1 MSRRRRGAFRG
12 FTLVEL
18 LVVIAIIGILVA
30 LLLPAVQA
38 AREAARRIQ
47 CANNCKQ
54 IGLAL
59 HNYHDTFKSLPMAW
73 WVDMTSAA
81 PYLNGGVWGID
92 ILPFLEQMPLY
103 ESYNNRL
110 APLDQFSPPNVAVI
124 GTKLSA
130 YVCPSAPS
138 GVDRVY
144 RFNAAPTLPVTAETV
159 APSDYCVTTGV
170 RGVFANLAYRGNP
183 GGARRGALGV
193 QTPPAL
199 GGDQETSQLAD
210 ITDGTS
216 NTFMIG
222 ERTGGGTIY
231 NRYVINTQLT
241 AIYGPTNGG
250 GWGDVLNGEH
260 WMQGSLYSGITDP
273 PVGGPC
279 AINCTNSRGN
289 CFHSFHPA
297 GAHFVMADASTQ
309 FILETADPLA
319 IAGRITRAKGEILP
333 D

>member
-1 MSRRRRGAFRG
+1 MTRRNRNVVHG

-59 HNYHDTFKSLPMAW
+59 HNYHDTFKALPMAW
-73 WVDMTSAA
+73 WLDMTTAV
-81 PYLNGGVWGID
+81 PRLNGHSWGID
-92 ILPFLEQMPLY
+92 ILPFIEQTALY
-103 ESYNNRL
+103 TEFNTRL

-124 GTKLSA
+124 GTKLA
-130 YVCPSAPS
+130 GFVCPSAP
-138 GVDRVY
+138 GGTERTY
-144 RFNAAPTLPVTAETV
+144 TFNAAPTLPVTATNI
-159 APSDYCVTTGV
+159 APSDYIVSTGV
-170 RGVFANLAYRGNP
+170 RGVFANIAYKGNA
-183 GGARRGALGV
+183 GGSRRGALGV

-199 GGDQETSQLAD
+199 GGDQDTSRLAD
-210 ITDGTS
+210 IADGTS

-222 ERTGGGTIY
+222 ERTGGGQIY
-231 NRYVINTQLT
+231 NRYVINSEMS

-260 WMQGSLYSGITDP
+260 WVQGSLYTGVSNP

-297 GAHFVMADASTQ
+297 GAHFIMADASTQ
-309 FILETADPLA
+309 FITESADPLS

>member
-1 MSRRRRGAFRG
+1 MTRRNRKVVHG

-59 HNYHDTFKSLPMAW
+59 HNYHDTFKSLPIAW
-73 WVDMTSAA
+73 WVDMTTAA
-81 PYLNGGVWGID
+81 PRLNGHSWGID
-92 ILPFLEQMPLY
+92 ILPFIEQMPLY
-103 ESYNNRL
+103 IQFNSRL
-110 APLDQFSPPNVAVI
+110 APLDQFSPPNVAVV

-130 YVCPSAPS
+130 FVCPSAP
-138 GVDRVY
+138 GGLDRMY
-144 RFNAAPTLPVTAETV
+144 TFNAAPTLPVTATSI
-159 APSDYCVTTGV
+159 APSDYIVSTGV
-170 RGVFANLAYRGNP
+170 RGAFANIAYKGNA
-183 GGARRGALGV
+183 GGNRRGVLGV
-193 QTPPAL
+193 QTPSFL
-199 GGDQETSQLAD
+199 GGDQDTSRLAD

-231 NRYVINTQLT
+231 NRHIINSEVT

-260 WMQGSLYSGITDP
+260 WLAGSLFTGVDTDLDD
-273 PVGGPC
+273 GPC

-297 GAHFVMADASTQ
+297 GAHFIMADASTQ
-309 FILETADPLA
+309 FIMETADPLA
-319 IAGRITRAKGEILP
+319 IAGRITRAKGEVLP